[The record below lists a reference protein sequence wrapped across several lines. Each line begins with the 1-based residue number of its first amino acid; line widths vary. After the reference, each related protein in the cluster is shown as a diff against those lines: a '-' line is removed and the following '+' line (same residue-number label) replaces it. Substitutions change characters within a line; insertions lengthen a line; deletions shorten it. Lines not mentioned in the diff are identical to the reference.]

1 MSESEE
7 EKPKI
12 ILRKKKTRLKKPKN
26 EENEEEQIDIENND
40 NDEVEKKKKMKRSKT
55 AYKRKKKKI
64 NLENE
69 SDNDNNNKDDNNED
83 NNSEEE
89 KPKKRKRRKKKKK
102 VKKNNSSHK
111 SDNDDNDDNNIIKI
125 NIDNEDNDNN
135 EDNNSEEEKP
145 KKRKRKKRRK
155 KKVITNNEEEDNNE
169 DNNENNNEDNNEE
182 NNEEQEEKKKKK
194 RRRKKRKKKIKDD
207 NEDNNSNN
215 NNEDKDNDD
224 SDKDEERKMA
234 KTLKK
239 KKKRKK
245 KEKKSF
251 DNNEKILIYEPN
263 DNEINNENNKKEIM
277 VVKNQAIANPSYT
290 LRAAKK
296 TLLSNNLTEENNLK
310 DEIRITKKEEEIIDI
325 SKYDFYDINWK
336 NIKETFMKEIEKTM
350 RELNIYDTIDIAL
363 ISTTSLIKKEY
374 GDFLITNHHEIC
386 PLKNYNNINWAK
398 EPFSLLRDKFYELSS
413 PGNILEKNNLY
424 DFSSR
429 ACLEYEIY
437 DASINL
443 FKISGND
450 ITQGKKLVPE
460 NYSFISKDN
469 KEQLKPTLIL
479 FFSLN
484 NEKSIILFKEIL
496 FFLEDYK
503 DDIIFM
509 PINASLI
516 QEEKNIFFVLDML
529 SRYKVYKKGDKF
541 DIYFCGDDALNKRF
555 KYITNDNKK
564 NVINKVVYLDI
575 INDKL
580 TVRAIRDLDDFTFNL
595 IDKKKTVNKETH
607 KAIIKNLIQLKHNP
621 SELLKDTPLIEPF
634 NCNWIFKK
642 AKIYHITK
650 EQKKLEHKL
659 TIYDS
664 LTGSTKGEHLYF
676 QERKKYENLFK
687 LFKNLGYYQLRF
699 SPDKFNLTSE
709 EKNKLILDEMKKCLR
724 MNEKL
729 KNVKYQ
735 SIFQT
740 QQIILSIGSQ
750 LGINK
755 FMPIESNSFKL
766 EIQVDINLFE
776 ELEPLN
782 IIGAM
787 QGLTL
792 YTYFNNCD
800 YIACYPKLGEIFPN
814 EVTLTDSENFQEIQ
828 VDINSKGDKPSL
840 LIIFS
845 LALQNFFAYSE
856 LSSRFKLIRY
866 KLEKLYKNKKINM
879 YLIYRGEPSN
889 FNERFDQIRDD
900 KIFSLCD
907 KLYIKTS
914 SNLKFP
920 LIYQNND
927 IESTDSQIM
936 AFILNKENELI
947 YTGNLED
954 IHIDKTFEG
963 LINDSNDIVF
973 KNNSKLKYNEFKPII
988 KKIKQDIENIIEKEL
1003 NKEDKL
1009 LYRPF
1014 FSISYNSYTNF
1025 ENESTDNIRYINHNR
1040 LRILIKEKHI
1050 NIFKN
1055 NEEFKKL
1062 SNELKNKYDI
1072 STLVVSIECSDIHI
1086 NSENNCDNCKELIN
1100 INNTPY
1106 YFEEE
1111 SQKIFCE
1118 KCGEEYSNDIKNE
1131 NFITYFNTNNFE
1143 GEVIQEIYINFMKR
1157 NENINPVLGDKCK
1170 ICKNKIGETYFL
1182 NLTHFNI
1189 EYCESPII
1197 PIDICESCF
1206 NEMKNGEPFLN
1217 DGNKRLNYE
1226 KLGLD
1231 YNNMIYRKIY
1241 VPLTGRY

>member
-1 MSESEE
+1 MSESEA

-12 ILRKKKTRLKKPKN
+12 LLKKKKTRLKKLKN
-26 EENEEEQIDIENND
+26 EENEEEKNNMENSD
-40 NDEVEKKKKMKRSKT
+40 NEGIEKKKKKKRSKT

-69 SDNDNNNKDDNNED
+69 SDNVNNSDKDDNNKDDNENE
-83 NNSEEE
+83 NEEE
-89 KPKKRKRRKKKKK
+89 KPKTRKKRKKKKK
-102 VKKNNSSHK
+102 IKKNKSSHN
-111 SDNDDNDDNNIIKI
+111 SDNDENIDNNYNIKI
-125 NIDNEDNDNN
+125 NIDNEDNEDNENN
-135 EDNNSEEEKP
+135 ENDKP

-155 KKVITNNEEEDNNE
+155 KKEITNNEEE
-169 DNNENNNEDNNEE
+169 ENNNEDNNED
-182 NNEEQEEKKKKK
+182 NNDINEEQEEKKKKK
-194 RRRKKRKKKIKDD
+194 RRRKKRKKKIKEEDD
-207 NEDNNSNN
+207 NEDNQDKDEEESNN
-215 NNEDKDNDD
+215 E
-224 SDKDEERKMA
+224 EERKMA

-245 KEKKSF
+245 KEKKLSF
-251 DNNEKILIYEPN
+251 DNNEKVLIYEP
-263 DNEINNENNKKEIM
+263 DKNEIKKE
-277 VVKNQAIANPSYT
+277 KNQEISKPTFT

-296 TLLSNNLTEENNLK
+296 TLLSNNITEENNLK
-310 DEIRITKKEEEIIDI
+310 DEIRIPKKEKEIIDK
-325 SKYDFYDINWK
+325 SKYDYYDINWK
-336 NIKETFMKEIEKTM
+336 YIKEKSMKEIEEKM
-350 RELNIYDTIDIAL
+350 KELNIYDTIDIAL

-374 GDFLITNHHEIC
+374 GNFLMTNHHEIC
-386 PLKNYNNINWAK
+386 PIKNYNNINWAK
-398 EPFSLLRDKFYELSS
+398 EPFSLLKDKLYELSS
-413 PGNILEKNNLY
+413 PGNILEKNNLF
-424 DFSSR
+424 DFSNR

-437 DASINL
+437 DAKINL

-450 ITQGKKLVPE
+450 ITLGKKLEPE
-460 NYSFISKDN
+460 NYCFISKDD
-469 KEQLKPTLIL
+469 KDKLKPTLIL

-503 DDIIFM
+503 EDIIFM
-509 PINASLI
+509 PINAPLI

-541 DIYFCGDDALNKRF
+541 EIYFCSDDALNKRF
-555 KYITNDNKK
+555 KYITDDNKK
-564 NVINKVVYLDI
+564 NVINKIVYLDVI
-575 INDKL
+575 DNKL

-595 IDKKKTVNKETH
+595 IDKKKTINKESH
-607 KAIIKNLIQLKHNP
+607 KSIIKNLIKLKNSP
-621 SELLKDTPLIEPF
+621 SEFLKDTPLIEPF

-650 EQKKLEHKL
+650 EDKKLEHKL

-664 LTGSTKGEHLYF
+664 LTGSTKGEHLYL
-676 QERKKYENLFK
+676 QERKMYENLFK
-687 LFKNLGYYQLRF
+687 LFRNFGYYQLRF
-699 SPDKFNLTSE
+699 SPIKFSLTSGE
-709 EKNKLILDEMKKCLR
+709 INKLIIDEMNKCLQ

-750 LGINK
+750 FDINK

-766 EIQVDINLFE
+766 EIKIDINLFE

-814 EVTLTDSENFQEIQ
+814 KLTLTNSENFQEIQ
-828 VDINSKGDKPSL
+828 VDINSEGDKPSL

-845 LALQNFFAYSE
+845 LALQNFFAYNE
-856 LSSRFKLIRY
+856 LSSRFKLMRY
-866 KLEKLYKNKKINM
+866 KLEKLYKNKKINI

-889 FNERFDQIRDD
+889 FSERFDQIRDD
-900 KIFSLCD
+900 KIFPLCD

-936 AFILNKENELI
+936 AFILNKENKLF

-954 IHIDKTFEG
+954 IHIDKTFES
-963 LINDSNDIVF
+963 LINDTNEIIF
-973 KNNSKLKYNEFKPII
+973 KNNSKLKYQEFKPII
-988 KKIKQDIENIIEKEL
+988 KKIKTDIENIFEKEL

-1014 FSISYNSYTNF
+1014 FSISYNTYTNF

-1040 LRILIKEKHI
+1040 LRILIKEKHK

-1062 SNELKNKYDI
+1062 SNELKIKYDI
-1072 STLVVSIECSDIHI
+1072 STLVVCIECSDIHI

-1100 INNTPY
+1100 INNSPY

-1118 KCGEEYSNDIKNE
+1118 NCGEEYSNDIKNE
-1131 NFITYFNTNNFE
+1131 NYITYFNTNE
-1143 GEVIQEIYINFMKR
+1143 IKGEVIQEMYTNFLKR

-1170 ICKNKIGETYFL
+1170 ICKNKIGDIYFL
-1182 NLTHFNI
+1182 NMTHFNI

-1197 PIDICESCF
+1197 PIDICENCF

-1226 KLGLD
+1226 KFGID
-1231 YNNMIYRKIY
+1231 YRHMIYRKIY